1 MGTLALST
9 LMAVIGLALIGQA
22 VSKAGV
28 LSPRMILGLLFV
40 AAGALRV
47 YLIFRRDR
55 EA

>member
-1 MGTLALST
+1 
-9 LMAVIGLALIGQA
+9 VGQA

-28 LSPRMILGLLFV
+28 LSPRMLLGLLFV
-40 AAGALRV
+40 AAGVLRV